1 MTGHGQATRSLANVT
16 INVETRAVN
25 NRFLKVVPK
34 VSKQLGSFET
44 SIESIV
50 RELVRRGSV
59 QVNVTVSGTA
69 DVGVYRFNASVL
81 ENYWAQAREI
91 AMRIGAPAPA
101 LEALLELPGVIAE
114 PQTVDENPDLL
125 ELAAQTL
132 RESTLMMNTMRAQ
145 EGEAMAV
152 ELRSGLDKIGACSQI
167 VAERAPVVVADY
179 QTRLES
185 KIKRALEGLDVQ
197 LDAAVIIR
205 EVQIFADR
213 SDIREELVR
222 LASHLMLFRQA
233 MDDRESQGR
242 KLDFLVQEINRE
254 INTIGSKASDA
265 MITEQIVLMKTTLE
279 QIRELIQNIE

>member
-1 MTGHGQATRSLANVT
+1 MTGHGQAVRSLASVT

-25 NRFLKVVPK
+25 NRFLKIVPK
-34 VSKQLGSFET
+34 VSKQLGSFEN

-59 QVNVTVSGTA
+59 QVNVTVTGASDA
-69 DVGVYRFNASVL
+69 GVYRFNSSVL
-81 ENYWAQAREI
+81 ENYWTQAREI
-91 AMRIGAPAPA
+91 AKRIGAPAPA

-114 PQTVDENPDLL
+114 PQSEDEPPELLDL
-125 ELAAQTL
+125 ASQTL
-132 RESTLMMNTMRAQ
+132 RESILMMNNMRAQ

-152 ELRSGLDKIGACSQI
+152 ELRMGLDKIGACSRI
-167 VAERAPVVVADY
+167 VADRAPAVVSEY

-197 LDAAVIIR
+197 IDAAAIIR

-222 LASHLMLFRQA
+222 LASHLTLFRQA

>member
-1 MTGHGQATRSLANVT
+1 
-16 INVETRAVN
+16 
-25 NRFLKVVPK
+25 
-34 VSKQLGSFET
+34 
-44 SIESIV
+44 
-50 RELVRRGSV
+50 
-59 QVNVTVSGTA
+59 
-69 DVGVYRFNASVL
+69 
-81 ENYWAQAREI
+81 
-91 AMRIGAPAPA
+91 
-101 LEALLELPGVIAE
+101 
-114 PQTVDENPDLL
+114 
-125 ELAAQTL
+125 
-132 RESTLMMNTMRAQ
+132 MMNNMRAQ

-152 ELRSGLDKIGACSQI
+152 ELRIGLDKIGACSKI
-167 VAERAPVVVADY
+167 VAERAPVVVSDY

-197 LDAAVIIR
+197 VDAAVIVR

-222 LASHLMLFRQA
+222 LASHLTLFRQA

-265 MITEQIVLMKTTLE
+265 LITEQIVLMKTTLE